1 MRRQS
6 VSNVNSNDGNCNNS
20 NCNNSN
26 NLNKQQTSKIDL
38 EFSIDNT

>member
-6 VSNVNSNDGNCNNS
+6 VSNANSNDGN
-20 NCNNSN
+20 NSN
-26 NLNKQQTSKIDL
+26 NRNKQQTSKIDL